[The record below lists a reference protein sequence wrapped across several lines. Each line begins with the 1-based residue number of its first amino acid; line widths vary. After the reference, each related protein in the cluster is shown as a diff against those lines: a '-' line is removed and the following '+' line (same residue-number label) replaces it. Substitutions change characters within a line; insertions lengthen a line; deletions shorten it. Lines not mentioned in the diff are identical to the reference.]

1 MIRNASSACTVTAR
15 LAGMAVA
22 FAVAVGLLGASLP
35 ARSQGS
41 GMPTL
46 PGLSKLANSGPPG
59 IAASAAGTATSSLN
73 PDKERERLNSELVE
87 VRGWNDQLSDGDT
100 PAAVPVGISKDEI
113 AQAVRK
119 LTQWAIANEGSLRA
133 LAGIQTARAELAA
146 AAGSA
151 HTRPHTV
158 GTPK

>member
-46 PGLSKLANSGPPG
+46 PGLAKLANSGPPG
-59 IAASAAGTATSSLN
+59 IAASAAGT
-73 PDKERERLNSELVE
+73 RHFV
-87 VRGWNDQLSDGDT
+87 
-100 PAAVPVGISKDEI
+100 VG
-113 AQAVRK
+113 
-119 LTQWAIANEGSLRA
+119 
-133 LAGIQTARAELAA
+133 
-146 AAGSA
+146 
-151 HTRPHTV
+151 P
-158 GTPK
+158 